1 MTEKRFTAVIYEDYE
16 KSLFF
21 DNEGEERSLTDNEI
35 LKLLNELNEELESK
49 EKAHTRCDELY
60 RKIYDENEQLKE
72 ALVELKEIG
81 DYQEGRIKEL
91 NDENEQ
97 LESELEKVVE
107 VCRKYGIYKEELQY
121 VLADYDKMLN
131 ENGERAIQY
140 KYCVNSR

>member
-1 MTEKRFTAVIYEDYE
+1 MTECNAIIEA
-16 KSLFF
+16 
-21 DNEGEERSLTDNEI
+21 NNEI
-35 LKLLNELNEELESK
+35 DKLKRENKKLNELCVQYGFDMGRLAEENEELK
-49 EKAHTRCDELY
+49 KT
-60 RKIYDENEQLKE
+60 
-72 ALVELKEIG
+72 LVELKEIG

-91 NDENEQ
+91 NDENDQ

-131 ENGERAIQY
+131 ENGERAIRY